1 MTKSIYSTRDAFD
14 CYVYYLALKRHFT
27 SNYDFVKYNGKVN
40 ARVDAF
46 ENRKDKFF
54 FFKLSKRKDYK
65 EFILANLLK
74 KPNAWAGSLVDSPE
88 AEEVY
93 ADWTKRQQSL
103 TYVFKNELDELNED
117 DFNSNILVEDG
128 EYPKLLSLYNRKLV
142 SLETLIVLDGLT
154 NCFKYWDKS
163 IRDTIIWPEICKLA
177 KNYAPFMSYDRD
189 KMKKLIVEKYK

>member
-1 MTKSIYSTRDAFD
+1 
-14 CYVYYLALKRHFT
+14 
-27 SNYDFVKYNGKVN
+27 VN

-54 FFKLSKRKDYK
+54 FFKLSKREDYK
-65 EFILANLLK
+65 GFILANMLK
-74 KPNAWAGSLVDSPE
+74 KPNVWAGTLVDSPE

-93 ADWTKRQQSL
+93 ADWAKRQQSI
-103 TYVFKNELDELNED
+103 TYVFKNELDELDED
-117 DFNSNILVEDG
+117 DFNVNILVEDG

-142 SLETLIVLDGLT
+142 SLETLIILDGLT